1 MSNRSADIL
10 FQLIQSLEKAEK
22 RHFKLYIKRSSS
34 REDLKIIQLF
44 DAIDKSKDYVEKQV
58 IKKLPYIEKPQFAN
72 LKAHLYKELL
82 ASLRLLKS
90 TESIDL
96 QLHEQLDYARILYNK
111 GLFLQS
117 LKILEKVKDLAKT
130 YHQES
135 FLIQVISLEKKI
147 ETLHITRSGE
157 NAAIRLTQEANDVN
171 EQRTSITA
179 LSNLALQLYQWY
191 VKHGHARNEKDE
203 KGVKQFFKQNLQ
215 IGTKK

>member
-1 MSNRSADIL
+1 MMSNRSTDIL

-44 DAIDKSKDYVEKQV
+44 DAIDKGKDYDEKQ
-58 IKKLPYIEKPQFAN
+58 ILKKLPGIEKPQFAN

-111 GLFLQS
+111 GYTCR
-117 LKILEKVKDLAKT
+117 V
-130 YHQES
+130 
-135 FLIQVISLEKKI
+135 
-147 ETLHITRSGE
+147 
-157 NAAIRLTQEANDVN
+157 
-171 EQRTSITA
+171 
-179 LSNLALQLYQWY
+179 
-191 VKHGHARNEKDE
+191 
-203 KGVKQFFKQNLQ
+203 
-215 IGTKK
+215 